1 MGQYKR
7 YLRWY
12 RLKSNARNLF
22 LKISAKEY
30 LDEQPTTLAEA
41 EEFAQD
47 LLDNTREIYD
57 ILDTDNRILWVT
69 VDFRDFDV
77 TELHIIPCV
86 KFCIKACSAG
96 LDLDAIELR
105 GAGPNLQYLLSFL
118 PKYARERL
126 QFTD

>member
-1 MGQYKR
+1 MGQYKN

-12 RLKSNARNLF
+12 RLKSNSRNLF
-22 LKISAKEY
+22 LKISAKDY

-47 LLDNTREIYD
+47 LLDNTKEINE
-57 ILDTDNRILWVT
+57 IVETDNRVLWVT

-77 TELHIIPCV
+77 TELYILPCV

-96 LDLDAIELR
+96 HDLDAIEMR
-105 GAGPNLQYLLSFL
+105 GTGPNLQYLLSFL
-118 PKYARERL
+118 PKYARERIR
-126 QFTD
+126 FID